1 MSNSQEK
8 VLGGHTIKSQAW
20 IMFGLICSDE
30 KKYEAEGEN
39 ELEDAEND
47 QQRAISIGDFFLM
60 AIMSKAFEIF
70 NTTLLLLQEMI

>member
-1 MSNSQEK
+1 
-8 VLGGHTIKSQAW
+8 
-20 IMFGLICSDE
+20 MFGLIFSDE
-30 KKYEAEGEN
+30 KKYEAEGES

-47 QQRAISIGDFFLM
+47 QQRSISIGDFFLM